1 MLPTNTLKSFVE
13 PRLSK
18 YEQLVADNTTVKA
31 TYELVHNDFIVKL
44 TLLAR
49 NRAELVA
56 VETDPNIYVALDK
69 ALVKIERQLL
79 KQKEKQSKRIRSKVH
94 KTFMLDY
101 TEAEDVKEVAG
112 F

>member
-1 MLPTNTLKSFVE
+1 MLATNTLKDFVE
-13 PRLSK
+13 PRLGK

-31 TYELVHNDFIVKL
+31 TYEVVHNDFIVKI

-56 VETDPNIYVALDK
+56 VEKDTNIYVALDK

-79 KQKEKQSKRIRSKVH
+79 KQKEKQAQRTRNAAH
-94 KTFMLDY
+94 KTYMPDY
-101 TEAEDVKEVAG
+101 AEAVG